1 MGHEGQF
8 HYKVVGKKSEK
19 KLGHKNV
26 KVVKKRRR
34 SKDTHKNNKKKYFRT
49 MPVEK
54 RDYVKYTQFRINSI
68 CIYINGS

>member
-34 SKDTHKNNKKKYFRT
+34 SKDTHKNNKKKNTSELCRLKKEIMSNIY
-49 MPVEK
+49 
-54 RDYVKYTQFRINSI
+54 NSV
-68 CIYINGS
+68 